1 MKFKLQLFF
10 VGLLVA
16 AQPSLS
22 HHNFAA
28 HYDQD
33 QTVMI
38 SGVVSR
44 FRLVNPHARVY
55 IDVADENGVV
65 TQWMAEGDAS
75 VALRRAGWTDTQLEP
90 GDQIEVVGNPAR
102 NGSNMLGWST
112 IRIADGTELGGGDG
126 QLDLRLQI
134 LNESLAEFREQRG
147 Q

>member
-1 MKFKLQLFF
+1 MKCKLQIFF
-10 VGLLVA
+10 AGLLFA
-16 AQPSLS
+16 AQPSQS

-28 HYDQD
+28 HYDPNQIV
-33 QTVMI
+33 TI

-44 FRLVNPHARVY
+44 FRFVNPHARVY
-55 IDVADENGVV
+55 IDVEDENGVV

-75 VALRRAGWTDTQLEP
+75 VALRRAGWVATMLEP

-126 QLDLRLQI
+126 QVELRLQI
-134 LNESLAEFREQRG
+134 LNESLARFRDQRG